1 MTAGAQC
8 DENPRTGG
16 ALNGSVLAGRECA
29 WSNRVVLWLRRAFP
43 RAQIC
48 HVNSARAGS
57 DTEVALASLASL
69 VHPRSCEGSVSG
81 VDLVM
86 MDYSVN
92 DALGGST
99 QGPNDLTSRSPL
111 QGLDRTTM
119 LGVVMEAA
127 ILALRRMAPQAM
139 QLQLLQQIP
148 AGFRSGALDAMRRA
162 CAFHGVAL
170 VDLNHACN
178 SGIACEWNP
187 PTNHPQWQSHQ
198 HIANAVAYAFRW
210 QYEHLR
216 CSVARSNP
224 GGDRG
229 VAALPAPAASHP
241 SALCSSAQPARSRQ
255 ATYRRLEW
263 YNHSGYCLTPTASAT
278 RLPNPTATNAT
289 RPGSPRP
296 RGPAS
301 RETAA
306 TAVLA
311 SAAVASTEAARLRSR
326 LRIPSVE
333 SPRDRSGGAD
343 ATLYAPALLS
353 RAVVCFE
360 PSTEI
365 SAYHP
370 KASAARD
377 LGGNWSLEEDRP
389 GKPGWIAKWAG
400 ATHRFRLTFGAK
412 PALGISYLRS
422 YESVGNAVISL
433 NGARDALVGTWDQP
447 ISTTQT
453 AWFQMDSKSLGFGV
467 APNSTHDL
475 ELTFIGG
482 ARPGLRGVYHSF
494 DANGEKQGLAQ
505 VGCRQGTK
513 CMFKLIDLLAC

>member
-1 MTAGAQC
+1 MGRV
-8 DENPRTGG
+8 PF
-16 ALNGSVLAGRECA
+16 SVPLASPPPSRPLPPA
-29 WSNRVVLWLRRAFP
+29 
-43 RAQIC
+43 
-48 HVNSARAGS
+48 
-57 DTEVALASLASL
+57 ALA
-69 VHPRSCEGSVSG
+69 R
-81 VDLVM
+81 
-86 MDYSVN
+86 
-92 DALGGST
+92 
-99 QGPNDLTSRSPL
+99 
-111 QGLDRTTM
+111 
-119 LGVVMEAA
+119 
-127 ILALRRMAPQAM
+127 PQAM

-178 SGIACEWNP
+178 SGIACEWTP

-241 SALCSSAQPARSRQ
+241 SALCSSAQPARSRE
-255 ATYRRLEW
+255 ATYRRLAW
-263 YNHSGYCLTPTASAT
+263 YNYSGYCLTPTASAT

-453 AWFQMDSKSLGFGV
+453 AVREQRGSEPAQNPRAPRTVPGDQAWVVGGGGARAPREAPLRISSVRTQWFQMDSKSLGFGV